1 MANDNLCVF
10 CGQRIGTFRGTSVQ
24 CGGVSQPACRSCAL
38 ELEPLNDTERCRR
51 ALARGLAAEPDRLRF
66 RLQAIEEAEDHRPT
80 CTACGGKLRFRPEQR
95 LDNSPYRDGLLSS
108 TFDVL
113 PACCYGCGRYEFYDP
128 KIARKN
134 PFLAYLIEKDSTS
147 F

>member
-10 CGQRIGTFRGTSVQ
+10 CGQKPGTFRSTNVL
-24 CGGVSQPACRSCAL
+24 CGGVYQPACRSCAQ
-38 ELEPLNDTERCRR
+38 ELEPLNDIERCRR
-51 ALARGLAAEPDRLRF
+51 ALARGLAAQPDKLRLHI
-66 RLQAIEEAEDHRPT
+66 QAVTEAEEHRPT
-80 CTACGGKLRFRPEQR
+80 CTACGGKLRFRPEQN

-108 TFDVL
+108 TFDVI
-113 PACCYGCGRYEFYDP
+113 PACCPDCGRYEFYNP
-128 KIARKN
+128 KIVRKN